1 MSTGRVASDVIDLE
15 VIQQQNK
22 ANIIHQFFC
31 LLPSPLGLFKVVVRK
46 IKEG

>member
-1 MSTGRVASDVIDLE
+1 MSTGIVASDVIDLE

-22 ANIIHQFFC
+22 ANMIQQFC
-31 LLPSPLGLFKVVVRK
+31 LLPSPLGLFKVVLRK